1 MISIES
7 GDVLGLAAAVSAAV
21 ETGLLG
27 LVAEGSL
34 TAATAAARLGVDPTA
49 TARVYEVLVA
59 ARLAIREGEAY
70 ALAPEL
76 AAMHRAFPGGLTLT
90 AMLFASTA
98 QYVRTGVPAWSMDGD
113 VAQRG
118 EAYRSTVAGL
128 AGMFAGASAAFASAF
143 APRVPLGARVVDVGC
158 GSGVWGLSL
167 LERAAGATLTGVDLP
182 PVLEVFR
189 ETAGARG
196 LADRI
201 GTVPGDMHEV
211 ALPEADVVILANV
224 LRLEPPPRAAALLA
238 RLAEAVS
245 PGGTLVIVDAL
256 AEGTPDRD
264 VARAVYAL
272 NLSLRT
278 RGAGVHAPAQVAAW
292 MAEAGLAE
300 VAPLD
305 FGVWPGAVAAWVG
318 RKPR

>member
-27 LVAEGSL
+27 VLAEGPV
-34 TAATAAARLGVDPTA
+34 TAGQAARRLEVDPTA
-49 TARVYEVLVA
+49 TARVYDVLVA
-59 ARLAIREGEAY
+59 ARLATHDGEAY
-70 ALAPEL
+70 ALAPDL
-76 AAMHRAFPGGLTLT
+76 VAMHRAFPGGLTLT
-90 AMLFASTA
+90 AMLFATA
-98 QYVRTGVPAWSMDGD
+98 GQYVRTGQPAWAMDGD

-128 AGMFAGASAAFASAF
+128 AGMFAGASAAFAAAF
-143 APRVPLGARVVDVGC
+143 ASRVPARARVVDVGC
-158 GSGVWGLSL
+158 GSGVWGLSV
-167 LERAAGATLTGVDLP
+167 LERIAGATLTGVDLP
-182 PVLEVFR
+182 PVLDVFR

-201 GTVPGDMHEV
+201 VALPGDMHEV
-211 ALPEADVVILANV
+211 ALPEGEVVILANV
-224 LRLEPPPRAAALLA
+224 LRLEPPPRAATLLS
-238 RLAEAVS
+238 RLSAAVA
-245 PGGTLVIVDAL
+245 PGGMLVIVDAL

-278 RGAGVHAPAQVAAW
+278 RGASVHAPTQVAAW
-292 MAEAGLAE
+292 MAGAGL
-300 VAPLD
+300 VDVTPLD

-318 RKPR
+318 RKPQ

>member
-27 LVAEGSL
+27 LLAEGSI
-34 TAATAAARLGVDPTA
+34 TAAAAAGRLDVDTTA
-49 TARVYEVLVA
+49 TTRVYDVLVA
-59 ARLAIREGEAY
+59 ARLATRDGDTY
-70 ALAPEL
+70 ALASDL

-113 VAQRG
+113 VAQRA
-118 EAYRSTVAGL
+118 EAYRSTVGGL
-128 AGMFAGASAAFASAF
+128 AGMFAAASAAFADAF
-143 APRVPLGARVVDVGC
+143 SCRVPADARVVDVGC

-167 LERAAGATLTGVDLP
+167 LERLPGATLTGVDLP
-182 PVLEVFR
+182 VVLDVFR
-189 ETAGARG
+189 ETATVRG
-196 LADRI
+196 LAGRI
-201 GTVPGDMHEV
+201 VAVPGDMHDVE
-211 ALPEADVVILANV
+211 LPAGEVVILANV
-224 LRLEPPPRAAALLA
+224 LRLEPAPRAASLIVRIAA
-238 RLAEAVS
+238 AVA

-278 RGAGVHAPAQVAAW
+278 RGASVHAPAQVAAW
-292 MAEAGLAE
+292 MAGAGL
-300 VAPLD
+300 VDVVPLD
-305 FGVWPGAVAAWVG
+305 FGVWPGAVAAWTG
-318 RKPR
+318 RKPQ